1 MFPSCRFPEL
11 KFDHFLE
18 INEMIGIIGIN
29 HKRKLFTEDSRTP
42 DCGRESED
50 EDMGGQYIQIKTNK
64 PYGRCPVF
72 TSDPRNLQACNCNP
86 ELGVIC
92 DEESNC
98 INRIMM
104 EECHPSVCPCKELCC
119 NQRFQKRAYPT
130 LNCFRTMN
138 GKGWGLKS
146 LQEIKIGTFVIEYV
160 GELITM
166 EEYVKRLER
175 RVDNWYFMSLDNAR
189 MIDGGRKG
197 NLARFMNHSCDP
209 NCVTQKWTVNGDTR
223 VGLFAIKNID
233 PGEELTFNYQ
243 FETDEDGGHE
253 KECRCGADNCSG
265 VIGKKLQTKGKILGD

>member
-1 MFPSCRFPEL
+1 
-11 KFDHFLE
+11 
-18 INEMIGIIGIN
+18 
-29 HKRKLFTEDSRTP
+29 
-42 DCGRESED
+42 
-50 EDMGGQYIQIKTNK
+50 
-64 PYGRCPVF
+64 
-72 TSDPRNLQACNCNP
+72 
-86 ELGVIC
+86 
-92 DEESNC
+92 
-98 INRIMM
+98 
-104 EECHPSVCPCKELCC
+104 
-119 NQRFQKRAYPT
+119 
-130 LNCFRTMN
+130 MN

-233 PGEELTFNYQ
+233 PGQEFTFNYQ

-253 KECRCGADNCSG
+253 KECRCGADNCSE
-265 VIGKKLQTKGKILGD
+265 VIGKKQTKGKILGD